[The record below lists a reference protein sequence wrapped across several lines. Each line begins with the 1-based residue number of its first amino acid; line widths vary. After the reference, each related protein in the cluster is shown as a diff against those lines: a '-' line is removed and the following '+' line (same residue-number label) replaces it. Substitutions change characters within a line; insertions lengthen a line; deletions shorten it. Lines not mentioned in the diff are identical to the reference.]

1 MIHLVKLNCS
11 KVYSLIKVN
20 NMKKIMVLLLSV
32 AAAVNVMAVD
42 YTAKAK
48 VTLTSESSYTCDL
61 RLSESAEYGVLDGS
75 VMNMEDRVVAL
86 YVLNGGTKLQ
96 IARANDLRSVP
107 LGLLTDASTNYTI
120 SVSQVAGTETL
131 YIHDNVAGLDYA
143 LTEGAS
149 YNFTATANTTNETRF
164 YLKKAS
170 SGDLIVCFRDNKL
183 EINDNPYDAPIVIK
197 DANGDEITGSPF
209 AANTLLVDMTT
220 IGAAGDRFTVEFA
233 GGARKFIIVKQ

>member
-1 MIHLVKLNCS
+1 L
-11 KVYSLIKVN
+11 Y
-20 NMKKIMVLLLSV
+20 
-32 AAAVNVMAVD
+32 A
-42 YTAKAK
+42 
-48 VTLTSESSYTCDL
+48 
-61 RLSESAEYGVLDGS
+61 LDGT
-75 VMNMEDRVVAL
+75 
-86 YVLNGGTKLQ
+86 TKLQ
-96 IARANDLRSVP
+96 IARGADLRNVA
-107 LGLLTDASTNYTI
+107 LGLLTDASINYTLTVA
-120 SVSQVAGTETL
+120 SVAGTETL
-131 YIHDNVAGLDYA
+131 YIHDNIANTDYA

-149 YNFTATANTTNETRF
+149 YNFTATASTTDEARF